1 MMTVETDQDIRR
13 QEAAAWFARLNQ
25 RKVTTQ
31 DVTEFSKWRRST
43 DNAAAYERVEALWA
57 AAETLSVDPE
67 MAALTAQ
74 ARAGAAQPR
83 KESPRWSYLLRPV
96 GVAIGAVV
104 LIGGAGLWSL
114 TRPATYQTATGEQ
127 RTVRLSD
134 GSQLT
139 LDTASRISVRITGS
153 DRIVT
158 LTDGQAY
165 FDVAR
170 DPSRPF
176 VVRAGDT
183 SVTATG
189 TRFDVRRV
197 DGGARVVLVEGR
209 VIVRKTES
217 ADRSWALRPGQ
228 QIFTHAPTPVVETTD
243 AAGATSW
250 TSGRLTFHQT
260 RLGDAI
266 AEINRYS
273 DHPIVLRAPAMAD
286 IAVNGVFDSD
296 DQDGFL
302 AALVDLYGVSAAR
315 QNDGTI
321 VITGRSA
328 AMPENN
334 S

>member
-1 MMTVETDQDIRR
+1 MMTVDTDHDIRR
-13 QEAAAWFARLNQ
+13 QEAATWFARLNQ

-31 DVTEFSKWRRST
+31 DVTGFSQWRRSPE
-43 DNAAAYERVEALWA
+43 NAAAYERVEALWA

-74 ARAGAAQPR
+74 AKIGPAQSHR
-83 KESPRWSYLLRPV
+83 EAPRWSYLLKPV
-96 GVAIGAVV
+96 GVVVGAVV
-104 LIGGAGLWSL
+104 IISGAGLWSL
-114 TRPATYQTATGEQ
+114 TRPAAYQTATGEQ

-139 LDTASRISVRITGS
+139 LDTASRATVRITGS
-153 DRIVT
+153 NRIVT
-158 LTDGQAY
+158 LTAGQAY

-176 VVRAGDT
+176 VVKAGDT
-183 SVTATG
+183 NVTATG

-197 DGGARVVLVEGR
+197 DDGARVILVEGR
-209 VIVRKTES
+209 VLVRKAES
-217 ADRSWALRPGQ
+217 GDRSWALRPGQ
-228 QIFTHAPTPVVETTD
+228 QISTHATAPVVQATD

-250 TSGRLTFHQT
+250 THGRLTFHQT
-260 RLGDAI
+260 RLDDAI

-273 DHPIVLRAPAMAD
+273 DQPIVLRAPSLAG

-296 DQDGFL
+296 DQGGFL
-302 AALVDLYGVSAAR
+302 AALVDLYGVSATR
-315 QNDGTI
+315 ESDGTI
-321 VITGRSA
+321 TVTA
-328 AMPENN
+328 AAAATAENN